1 MTNAGSSHFPEPA
14 QVATVKRSLPSSPSW
29 RNASPRSYRYVCAK
43 QCPSCGG
50 RLIRASRRLQ
60 DRLWSL
66 VVPSMR
72 CRCDRF
78 TCQWI
83 GNLPLRPVPGAGL
96 IAAWLEPG
104 STRRATV
111 FAVAGMLALTLF
123 AASGPFA

>member
-1 MTNAGSSHFPEPA
+1 M
-14 QVATVKRSLPSSPSW
+14 
-29 RNASPRSYRYVCAK
+29 CAK

-50 RLIRASRRLQ
+50 RLIRMPRRLQ

-78 TCQWI
+78 SCQWM
-83 GNLPLRPVPGAGL
+83 GNMPLRPVPGA
-96 IAAWLEPG
+96 AWVNTWLEPG
-104 STRRATV
+104 SSRRALV
-111 FAVAGMLALTLF
+111 FAAAGMFALTLF